1 MVNTSTIEENKK
13 NILSI
18 KNFSEVNK
26 YDETKKNIITEKNVI
41 VDNEEYDNVNIEGNT
56 TSISSLV
63 NSESELKSS
72 NQKLV
77 NIIDNSKD
85 DNINDSKEIIDKN
98 DMEQLQRESEDKYS
112 LLQGGVDIIYNIDY
126 LLEDDEKLINFEK
139 VIKQVDIYINNYNSP
154 KIQKYKQSLKQLYQ
168 KYSNKNFII
177 STTIENIKN
186 KNSENDDDELNGKLN
201 NIINITKIIVKKNDK
216 TKKVIIELIKPTYF
230 YYNKDNYIL
239 SLKRNISND
248 RAELLYK
255 YEKLIAKLSI
265 TPEDK
270 KIFEKERKH
279 FIKKLEDY
287 YTYTLYHK
295 KINKIN
301 TLNKST
307 LVLQKEISIFKEQ
320 DEYESKIL
328 SSNIYSVDNS
338 FIDTMNKYNSENLIQ
353 FNNIMQTLNG
363 KKEEEINKDKKI
375 KETIKSYIKNRNEI
389 ELFTQSL
396 IKDADIQDNYINYV
410 VLHLP

>member
-26 YDETKKNIITEKNVI
+26 YDKTKNNIITETNQI
-41 VDNEEYDNVNIEGNT
+41 DDNEEYDNVNIEGNNI
-56 TSISSLV
+56 SISSLV
-63 NSESELKSS
+63 NTDSDLAKSDK
-72 NQKLV
+72 KLV
-77 NIIDNSKD
+77 NSIDD
-85 DNINDSKEIIDKN
+85 GEGKEIIDEN
-98 DMEQLQRESEDKYS
+98 DMEQLHVESGNKYS

-154 KIQKYKQSLKQLYQ
+154 KIQKYKQNLKQLYQ

-186 KNSENDDDELNGKLN
+186 KNSEDDDK
-201 NIINITKIIVKKNDK
+201 IITIKKITKIIVKKNDK
-216 TKKVIIELIKPTYF
+216 SKKIITELIKPTYF
-230 YYNKDNYIL
+230 YYNEDNYIL
-239 SLKRNISND
+239 NLKRNISND

-255 YEKLIAKLSI
+255 YEKLIAKLNI

-279 FIKKLEDY
+279 FIEKLEDY
-287 YTYTLYHK
+287 YIYTLYHK

-301 TLNKST
+301 TLNKSS

-375 KETIKSYIKNRNEI
+375 KENIKSYIKNRNEI

-396 IKDADIQDNYINYV
+396 IKDSDIQDNYINFI

>member
-1 MVNTSTIEENKK
+1 MVNTSTIEEKKK

-18 KNFSEVNK
+18 NNFSEVNK
-26 YDETKKNIITEKNVI
+26 YHETKNNIITGTNETNEI
-41 VDNEEYDNVNIEGNT
+41 DDNEEYEEYDNVNIEGNNI
-56 TSISSLV
+56 SISSLV
-63 NSESELKSS
+63 NTDSDLEKSDKKLEISRQNSE
-72 NQKLV
+72 
-77 NIIDNSKD
+77 
-85 DNINDSKEIIDKN
+85 EIIDEN
-98 DMEQLQRESEDKYS
+98 DMEQLQVQSENKYS

-177 STTIENIKN
+177 STTIENIKH
-186 KNSENDDDELNGKLN
+186 KIGDDDDK
-201 NIINITKIIVKKNDK
+201 ITIKKITKIIVKKNDK
-216 TKKVIIELIKPTYF
+216 SKKIITELIKPTYF
-230 YYNKDNYIL
+230 YYNEDNYIL
-239 SLKRNISND
+239 NLKRNISND

-255 YEKLIAKLSI
+255 YEKLIAKLNI

-279 FIKKLEDY
+279 FIEKLEDY
-287 YTYTLYHK
+287 YIYTLYHK

-301 TLNKST
+301 TLNKSS

-375 KETIKSYIKNRNEI
+375 KENIKSYIKNRNEI

-396 IKDADIQDNYINYV
+396 IKDADIQDNYINFI